1 MGEIIEAT
9 YKFLDNL
16 DKTDLIKNLTYYKQ
30 KLEKNS
36 NILSLVSRYNKES
49 ELNKKILLKKELFK
63 NSDYQNYMLY
73 YNKLSFII
81 LTINKQYAKYTNTK
95 EHNCYG

>member
-36 NILSLVSRYNKES
+36 KKSNKA
-49 ELNKKILLKKELFK
+49 
-63 NSDYQNYMLY
+63 
-73 YNKLSFII
+73 
-81 LTINKQYAKYTNTK
+81 T
-95 EHNCYG
+95 

>member
-49 ELNKKILLKKELFK
+49 DLNKKILLKKKLFK

>member
-49 ELNKKILLKKELFK
+49 DLNKKILLKKELFK
-63 NSDYQNYMLY
+63 N
-73 YNKLSFII
+73 
-81 LTINKQYAKYTNTK
+81 
-95 EHNCYG
+95 